1 MGTFVDEGYLADALA
16 GRRVLVTGHTGFK
29 GSWLSLWLRRLG
41 AQVTGVSLPPVERS
55 LCNAVSLEELVDSR
69 FGDIRSEQD
78 FNRAIEGQNFDLII
92 HMAAQA
98 FVRPS
103 YSDPV
108 DTYMTNVVGTAVVLE
123 AARKMRSL
131 GGVIVVTSD
140 KCYENNE
147 WVWGYRER
155 DAMGGK
161 DPYSSSKGCAELVA
175 AAYRSS
181 FFNDPDGPQLAT
193 VRAGNVIGGGDW
205 GTDRLLPDLVRASEE
220 GVPARIRNP
229 RNVRP
234 WQHVLE
240 PVRGYLMLAARLLD
254 TGSRFAGGWNFG
266 PDRDDVIDVAT
277 LADLV
282 VEKWN
287 GSAPS
292 FVVEKRANEVEE
304 AIVLRLDSTKSFVEL
319 GWKPLLSIEK
329 AVSMTVEWHLRFKR
343 DPGSIREF
351 TEQQIAEYAARWTVT
366 GENIHTPKL
375 RGRAIECA

>member
-1 MGTFVDEGYLADALA
+1 MGTFVDEGYLVDALA

-29 GSWLSLWLRRLG
+29 GGWLSLWLERLG
-41 AQVTGVSLPPVERS
+41 AHVTGVALPPLERS
-55 LCNAVSLEELVDSR
+55 LCNAVSLEDMLDSR
-69 FGDIRSEQD
+69 YGDIRSQES
-78 FNRAIEGQNFDLII
+78 FGRAVNGLDFDLVI

-103 YSDPV
+103 YSSPV
-108 DTYMTNVVGTAVVLE
+108 DTYMTNVVGTAVVLD
-123 AARKMRSL
+123 AARKMPSL
-131 GGVIVVTSD
+131 RGVVVVTSD

-175 AAYRSS
+175 AAYRAS
-181 FFNDPDGPQLAT
+181 FFDDPDGPQIAT
-193 VRAGNVIGGGDW
+193 VRAGNVLGGGDW
-205 GTDRLLPDLVRASEE
+205 GTDRLLPDLIRASED

-254 TGSRFAGGWNFG
+254 TGHRFAGGWNFG
-266 PDRDDVIDVAT
+266 PDPDDAIDVAT

-282 VEKWN
+282 IEKWN
-287 GSAPS
+287 GSAPG
-292 FVVEKRANEVEE
+292 FVVEQHANELAE

-319 GWKPLLSIEK
+319 GWKPLLTVEK
-329 AVSMTVEWHLRFKR
+329 AVSMTVEWHLRFKH

-351 TEQQIAEYAARWTVT
+351 TQQQIAEYAARWTTT
-366 GENIHTPKL
+366 GEYAATPKL
-375 RGRAIECA
+375 RGKAIECA